1 MGVAK
6 TTPIWLGGG
15 RATSNGQSE
24 KKEEEEEEEEVLA
37 LGVAEPPLQF
47 FIFFV
52 FNFFLS
58 LKRKNQCTFYNT
70 Y

>member
-24 KKEEEEEEEEVLA
+24 KKEEEEEEVLA